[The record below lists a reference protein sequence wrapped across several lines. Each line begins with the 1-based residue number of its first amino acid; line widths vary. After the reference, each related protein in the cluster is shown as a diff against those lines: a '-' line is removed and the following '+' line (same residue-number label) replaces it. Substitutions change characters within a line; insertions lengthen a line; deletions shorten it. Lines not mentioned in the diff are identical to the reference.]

1 MDVRLPGP
9 GEPPLL
15 PWPGEVREAGP
26 YRLFV
31 RTAPGGP
38 GAEPALYV
46 HGLGGASTNWTDLMH
61 LLSPRLAGEAVDLP
75 GFGHSDPP
83 PDGAYALETH
93 IRAVTALLKQRGP
106 VHLFGNSLGGAVATR
121 IAADR
126 PELVRT
132 LTLISPALPLLRPRR
147 FTDTQILLLMLPGVT
162 ALARRR
168 FSLLPAEQRSR
179 RVLELCFADPR
190 RVPPE
195 RRLEAAEELRRRDG
209 LGWSSEALIGSLR
222 GLIAS
227 YLSYGGR
234 TMWRAAAR
242 VQVPTLL
249 IWGRH
254 DRLVDVRVGYRAQQV
269 FPNAGLLVI
278 GDGGHV
284 SQLEHPET
292 VARAVRDLLDGSL
305 ARAA

>member
-1 MDVRLPGP
+1 MDVRLPP
-9 GEPPLL
+9 AGEPPLP
-15 PWPGEVREAGP
+15 PWPGEVRRAGP

-83 PDGAYALETH
+83 PDGDYSLETH
-93 IRAVTALLKQRGP
+93 IRAVTALLEQRGP
-106 VHLFGNSLGGAVATR
+106 VHLLGNSLGGAVATR

-132 LTLISPALPLLRPRR
+132 LTLVSPALPLLRPRR
-147 FTDTQILLLMLPGVT
+147 LTDSQILLLMLPGVT

-179 RVLELCFADPR
+179 RVLELCFHDLQ

-195 RRLEAAEELRRRDG
+195 RRLEAAAELRRRDG
-209 LGWSSEALIGSLR
+209 LGWSSEALVGSLR
-222 GLIAS
+222 GLLAT

-242 VQVPTLL
+242 VQAPTLL
-249 IWGRH
+249 VWGRH

-269 FPNAGLLVI
+269 FPDAALLVI

-292 VARAVRDLLDGSL
+292 VARAVRDLLDGSM
-305 ARAA
+305 ARTA